1 MLRAVPLLLYFV
13 LMWTSGFAL
22 IYYMSGWRHE
32 DFNYESAAVQSFT
45 AGSNNFVRHFSAKS
59 AVSHADRTGTRDRD
73 CYCDIRRR
81 LAASTGRHD
90 RVRLGLRVD
99 LCPLT
104 CAARSSKSRRCCP

>member
-45 AGSNNFVRHFSAKS
+45 AGSNNFVRYSSA
-59 AVSHADRTGTRDRD
+59 
-73 CYCDIRRR
+73 
-81 LAASTGRHD
+81 
-90 RVRLGLRVD
+90 
-99 LCPLT
+99 
-104 CAARSSKSRRCCP
+104 